1 MQRDETLMQS
11 ILSRAGTIAVLV
23 SVLAGPMPVQAAE
36 VPLGLDEAV
45 EIAIA
50 AEEPSLLRFD
60 ASAGAFEER
69 AIADSEL
76 PDPMVRG
83 TLLNFPTDTFSDNQ
97 EPMTQYQLGL
107 RQEFPAG
114 DTLAVRGERRRA
126 EAEIER
132 ARKELVRRQI
142 LFDVRTG
149 WFDLFYLENARA
161 TVGKSRAALEDLA
174 RALRSSFASGGMNGR
189 DVLRVQ
195 LEQALIDDRLAAL
208 AQDEE
213 KARARLARYL
223 GAAANRPVPEGLPP
237 LLLPTAAA
245 QPDRALT
252 SHPAVKVDDAVLAT
266 KQAEIELAEEAY
278 KPSWALD
285 AGYGYRAGER
295 ADFATIGVTLSI
307 PLFTGDR
314 QDRRLSAAKQDSGAA
329 RLDRAARLR
338 DLERDHARALAD
350 WQRLEE
356 RIALYS
362 EAVNAHA
369 RETRE
374 ASLTAYAGGTADFP
388 ELVRSQLA
396 ELDTELTYLSLQRE
410 RAKAWAKLVY
420 LAGDPS

>member
-149 WFDLFYLENARA
+149 WFDLFYLR
-161 TVGKSRAALEDLA
+161 TR
-174 RALRSSFASGGMNGR
+174 GR
-189 DVLRVQ
+189 PS
-195 LEQALIDDRLAAL
+195 
-208 AQDEE
+208 E
-213 KARARLARYL
+213 KAVPRSRTWRGRCARHSP
-223 GAAANRPVPEGLPP
+223 AAA
-237 LLLPTAAA
+237 
-245 QPDRALT
+245 
-252 SHPAVKVDDAVLAT
+252 
-266 KQAEIELAEEAY
+266 
-278 KPSWALD
+278 
-285 AGYGYRAGER
+285 
-295 ADFATIGVTLSI
+295 
-307 PLFTGDR
+307 
-314 QDRRLSAAKQDSGAA
+314 
-329 RLDRAARLR
+329 
-338 DLERDHARALAD
+338 
-350 WQRLEE
+350 
-356 RIALYS
+356 
-362 EAVNAHA
+362 
-369 RETRE
+369 
-374 ASLTAYAGGTADFP
+374 
-388 ELVRSQLA
+388 
-396 ELDTELTYLSLQRE
+396 
-410 RAKAWAKLVY
+410 
-420 LAGDPS
+420 